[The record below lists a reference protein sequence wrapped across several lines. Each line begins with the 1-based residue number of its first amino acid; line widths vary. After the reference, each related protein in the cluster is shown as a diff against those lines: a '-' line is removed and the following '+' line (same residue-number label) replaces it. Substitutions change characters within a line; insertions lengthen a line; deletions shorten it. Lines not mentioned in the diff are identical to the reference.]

1 MSCLWSGD
9 NIWGVKFFVPFYQYV
24 HGLSGLPSYSFQGN
38 IFTSCWALVYV
49 MKVTVHIDRILI
61 FFTFSTTDMLFYF
74 FQFYWHIR
82 LKMDTVS
89 PSKSWT
95 VFKLEFSNHLEG
107 LYRYQA
113 CVYNQDHNFLYIKTN
128 YRMLNLFFL
137 QGIKCFFQKQ
147 LF

>member
-1 MSCLWSGD
+1 MSHSINTSMVCLAYS
-9 NIWGVKFFVPFYQYV
+9 
-24 HGLSGLPSYSFQGN
+24 SYSFQGN
-38 IFTSCWALVYV
+38 IFTSCWALEYV

-147 LF
+147 PFEIVLHITV